1 MNEKQLAHLL
11 TAVLGNIG
19 GPADLKALG
28 VTQVQVVS
36 PRTIRIDI
44 AEGKSAMGV
53 NRIKVTLQE
62 DGSLR
67 IRTAK
72 YEEMED
78 VPNIAPANLVEV
90 FKNIAG
96 VEA

>member
-1 MNEKQLAHLL
+1 MNQQQLHNLL
-11 TAVLGNIG
+11 TTVLGNIDKNK
-19 GPADLKALG
+19 AKALG
-28 VTQVQVVS
+28 ITQVQVVS

-44 AEGKSAMGV
+44 AEGKSTLGV

>member
-1 MNEKQLAHLL
+1 MNEKQLAKLL
-11 TAVLGNIG
+11 SAVLGNIG

-62 DGSLR
+62 DGTLR

-78 VPNIAPANLVEV
+78 VPNIAPANIKEA